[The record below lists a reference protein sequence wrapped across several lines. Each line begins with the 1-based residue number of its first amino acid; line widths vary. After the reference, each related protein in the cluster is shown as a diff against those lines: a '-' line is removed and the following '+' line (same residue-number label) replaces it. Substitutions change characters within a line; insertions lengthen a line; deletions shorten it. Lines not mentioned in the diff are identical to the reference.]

1 MTEEIENQNE
11 DETENQN
18 DDDDCNDEKNNDNTV
33 STTLSSEGRLVVKVG
48 EATLYTS
55 DKGKFIQVTKVGT
68 TLVSID
74 AQDGQ
79 KSTNVNEV
87 AAIDFTGNWTVERFD
102 LQIGSKF
109 RLYIGKTAN
118 LKVGIM
124 GDNLIVTIAIV

>member
-1 MTEEIENQNE
+1 MTEEMENQNE

-33 STTLSSEGRLVVKVG
+33 STTLSSEGRFIVKVG

-68 TLVSID
+68 TSVSID

-79 KSTNVNEV
+79 KSTNVNKV
-87 AAIDFTGNWTVERFD
+87 AAIDFTGNWTAERFD